1 MMKKAIIISC
11 TFLFLIANLIFADLI
26 YFDNGDIDE
35 GFAIADGVIMTIRS
49 KDKKGEYG
57 VSTNRVLRV
66 KVGLWFEDLNE
77 AERDVAE
84 SSKKME
90 SVEKTL
96 DPIEYVKHTVPAQLQ
111 IHSTKLNKITGL
123 LPNSTGSMILLVSN
137 LFLFLV
143 FVTLVI
149 VSGICNIIVLIDAFK
164 NSILWGILSLFVPI
178 VLFIYLLTGYRGN
191 KGKTFF
197 WIISPLIWFGLMLL
211 AFSQQNI

>member
-11 TFLFLIANLIFADLI
+11 AFLFLIANLILADLI

-35 GFAIADGVIMTIRS
+35 GFATPDGVIMTIRS

-90 SVEKTL
+90 SVEKIL
-96 DPIEYVKHTVPAQLQ
+96 DPIEYVKHTIPAQLQ

-123 LPNSTGSMILLVSN
+123 LPNNKDSTLMRFSSVFLLLMFIILI
-137 LFLFLV
+137 
-143 FVTLVI
+143 I
-149 VSGICNIIVLIDAFK
+149 VSAVCNIIVLVDAFK
-164 NSILWGILSLFVPI
+164 NSIAWGILSLLVPI
-178 VLFIYLLTGYRGN
+178 VLLVYLLTAYRGN
-191 KGKTFF
+191 KGKIFF
-197 WIISPLIWFGLMLL
+197 WMLSPIIWFGLMLL
-211 AFSQQNI
+211 AFS